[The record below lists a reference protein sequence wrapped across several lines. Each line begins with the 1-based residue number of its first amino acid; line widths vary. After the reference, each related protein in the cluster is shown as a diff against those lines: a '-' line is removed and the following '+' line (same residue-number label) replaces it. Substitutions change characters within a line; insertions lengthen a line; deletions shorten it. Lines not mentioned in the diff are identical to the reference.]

1 MISVATTMALVR
13 GLHLAA
19 TLSLLGTAGFLAWIL
34 PAAGVTPDPLDRR
47 LVWVWWI
54 SGSVALLAG
63 LAWFALQSAA
73 IAGADNLSNLLEA
86 LPVVAEHTRYGTTLM
101 LRLALLLVGTLAAA
115 WQSVTAWRSASHR
128 IQSDTGTQ
136 RGLAVYL
143 TLLLTAV
150 ALGLQGVI
158 GHAGAT
164 AGAIGHGLV
173 LSESLHLLAASLW
186 LGALLPLWIS
196 LRMLPPAAAASVCER
211 FSPVGLACVVVLA
224 GTGFAQA
231 LELIGSLPAL
241 LGTAYGHIALLKI
254 ALFLLALTLAAVN
267 RLWLTDRLRTGAP
280 GARRHLMVSVAIE
293 TLLGLAIVTAGA
305 FLASS
310 VPGAHQAPVWPF
322 SWQFS
327 LVTMRED
334 PDLRQEVFV
343 SLLAIGTG
351 VLLLAAAQRWRRFR
365 LPALVVLLAMIAWRG
380 PSLSL
385 LTVEAYPTSFQTSP
399 TGFSAASIA
408 HGQALFVQNCVACHG
423 PEGEGNG
430 PAAAGLRIKPAD
442 LTQPHLFEH
451 TDGEMFW
458 WLTHGVDDPEGGL
471 AMPGFANALSVEAR
485 WALIDYL
492 HAHDAGVAMQQDS
505 LLEATVRAPALP
517 ILCNSVAASTMAD
530 LLGHAVFVVLGDSA
544 ADRAAVPAQDAITL
558 EVSAG
563 DTSAG
568 TKASAETKPAPGS
581 CVATDPTV
589 WNAFAVLAD
598 LPLDE
603 AAGSEFLVDPNGWLR
618 AAQRPGAT
626 SGWHSRDDL
635 LAAIRGICIHPIER
649 PSGGSHE
656 HHH

>member
-1 MISVATTMALVR
+1 MISAATTMALVR

-34 PAAGVTPDPLDRR
+34 PAGGITPDPLHRR
-47 LVWVWWI
+47 LVRLWWI

-63 LAWFALQSAA
+63 LAWFTLQSAA
-73 IAGADNLSNLLEA
+73 IAGADNVSDLLEA

-101 LRLALLLVGTLAAA
+101 LRLALLLVATLAGVS
-115 WQSVTAWRSASHR
+115 QSVMARRSPSHA
-128 IQSDTGTQ
+128 IQSGIGT
-136 RGLAVYL
+136 RRRAAVYL
-143 TLLLTAV
+143 TLLLTAI

-164 AGAIGHGLV
+164 AGAIGDGLV
-173 LSESLHLLAASLW
+173 LSEFLHLSAAGLW

-196 LRMLPPAAAASVCER
+196 LRMLPPAAAAPVCER
-211 FSPVGLACVVVLA
+211 FSPVGLACVLVLA

-241 LGTAYGHIALLKI
+241 FGTAYGHIALLKI
-254 ALFLLALTLAAVN
+254 ALFLVTLALAALN
-267 RLWLTDRLRTGAP
+267 RLWLTDRLAAGAP
-280 GARRHLMVSVAIE
+280 GARRQLLVSVSIE
-293 TLLGLAIVTAGA
+293 TVIGLAIVTAAA
-305 FLASS
+305 FLAST

-327 LVTMRED
+327 LITVRED

-343 SLLAIGTG
+343 SLLAIGAAI
-351 VLLLAAAQRWRRFR
+351 LLLAAALLWRRFR
-365 LPALVVLLAMIAWRG
+365 LPALAVMLAIIAWRG

-399 TGFSAASIA
+399 TGFSAAAIA
-408 HGQALFVQNCVACHG
+408 HGQALFMQNCVSCHG

-430 PAAAGLRIKPAD
+430 PAAAGLHIKPSD
-442 LTQPHLFEH
+442 LTQPHVFDH

-458 WLTHGVDDPEGGL
+458 WLTHGIDDPEGGL
-471 AMPGFANALSVEAR
+471 AMPGFANALSAEDR
-485 WALIDYL
+485 WALIDYVR
-492 HAHDAGVAMQQDS
+492 AHNAGVAMQQDS
-505 LLEATVRAPALP
+505 ALDQPVRAPALP
-517 ILCNSVAASTMAD
+517 IECNGVAASTMAD
-530 LLGHAVFVVLGDSA
+530 LHGHAVFVVLGDA
-544 ADRAAVPAQDAITL
+544 ATDRIAVPSRDAITL

-563 DTSAG
+563 DLSAG
-568 TKASAETKPAPGS
+568 NIKPAPGS
-581 CVATDPTV
+581 CIATGPAG
-589 WNAFAVLAD
+589 WNAYAILAD

-618 AAQRPGAT
+618 AVQRPGAT

-635 LAAIRGICIHPIER
+635 LAAIRGICTHPIEQ